1 MAQPSQFELSTEQ
14 YLVATHCIAS
24 SVADVQFFTA
34 PVKCEVVGV
43 REVHAVAGNDG
54 SDVTATI
61 RRCQGTE
68 AATAGDD
75 LLGTT
80 KINLKGTALT
90 EQKFDAADSGE
101 LTSTTANLTL
111 DAGDRLSLDVT
122 GTTTTLAGVIVTVL
136 LKRV

>member
-14 YLVATHCIAS
+14 YIVADHYIAS

-34 PVKCEVVGV
+34 PVKCQVVAV

-75 LLGTT
+75 LLSAT
-80 KINLKGTALT
+80 INFKGTALT
-90 EQKFDAADSGE
+90 EQTPA
-101 LTSTTANLTL
+101 LTATTANLTL
-111 DAGDRLSLDVT
+111 EAGNRLSLDVT
-122 GTTTTLAGVIVTVL
+122 GTTTTLAGVILTVL
-136 LKRV
+136 LKRI

>member
-14 YLVATHCIAS
+14 YMTATHYIS
-24 SVADVQFFTA
+24 GTVADVQFYTA
-34 PVKCEVVGV
+34 PVDCEVVSI
-43 REVHAVAGNDG
+43 REVHAVAGDDG
-54 SDVTATI
+54 SDVTGTI

-80 KINLKGTALT
+80 KINFKGTALT
-90 EQKFDAADSGE
+90 EQTPA
-101 LTSTTANLTL
+101 LTDTTASLQL

-136 LKRV
+136 MKRI

>member
-1 MAQPSQFELSTEQ
+1 MAQPSQFELSNEQ
-14 YLVATHCIAS
+14 YIVADHYIAS

-34 PVKCEVVGV
+34 PVKCEVVSI
-43 REVHAVAGNDG
+43 REVHAVAGDDAG
-54 SDVTATI
+54 AVSGTI

-80 KINLKGTALT
+80 KINFKGTALT

-111 DAGDRLSLDVT
+111 EAGDRLSLDVT
-122 GTTTTLAGVIVTVL
+122 GTTTTLAGVILSVL

>member
-14 YLVATHCIAS
+14 YIVANHYIAS

-34 PVKCEVVGV
+34 PVKCQVVTIG
-43 REVHAVAGNDG
+43 EVHATAGTDG
-54 SDVTATI
+54 SAVSGTI

-80 KINLKGTALT
+80 KIDLKGTALT
-90 EQKFDAADSGE
+90 EQAPA
-101 LTSTTANLTL
+101 LTSTTANLIL
-111 DAGDRLSLDVT
+111 EPGDRLSLDVT
-122 GTTTTLAGVIVTVL
+122 GTTTALAGVILTVL
-136 LKRV
+136 LERV

>member
-14 YLVATHCIAS
+14 YLVATHYIAS

-34 PVKCEVVGV
+34 PVKCEVVAV
-43 REVHAVAGNDG
+43 REIHVTAG
-54 SDVTATI
+54 SDGGDVTGTI

-75 LLGTT
+75 LLSAA
-80 KINLKGTALT
+80 INLKGTALT
-90 EQKFDAADSGE
+90 EQTPA
-101 LTSTTANLTL
+101 LTATTANLTL
-111 DAGDRLSLDVT
+111 EVGNRLSLDVT
-122 GTTTTLAGVIVTVL
+122 GTTTALAGVIVTVL

>member
-14 YLVATHCIAS
+14 YINANFYIAS

-34 PVKCEVVGV
+34 PVKCEVVAV
-43 REVHAVAGNDG
+43 REVHAVAGNDVG
-54 SDVTATI
+54 DVTGTI

-75 LLGTT
+75 LLSAA
-80 KINLKGTALT
+80 INFKGTALT
-90 EQKFDAADSGE
+90 EQTPA
-101 LTSTTANLTL
+101 LTATTSLLTL
-111 DAGDRLSLDVT
+111 EPGNRLSLDVT
-122 GTTTTLAGVIVTVL
+122 GTTTTLAGVILTVL

>member
-14 YLVATHCIAS
+14 YIVADQFIAS
-24 SVADVQFFTA
+24 SVADLQFFTA
-34 PVKCEVVGV
+34 PVKCEVVGI
-43 REVHAVAGNDG
+43 REVHATAGTDAG
-54 SDVTATI
+54 AVTGTI

-80 KINLKGTALT
+80 KINFKGTALT
-90 EQKFDAADSGE
+90 EQTPA
-101 LTSTTANLTL
+101 LTSTTANLIL
-111 DAGDRLSLDVT
+111 EPGDRLSLDVT
-122 GTTTTLAGVIVTVL
+122 GTTTSLAGVIVTVL

>member
-14 YLVATHCIAS
+14 YIVADHYIAS

-34 PVKCEVVGV
+34 PVKCQVVAV
-43 REVHAVAGNDG
+43 REVHATAGNDAG
-54 SDVTATI
+54 TVTGTI

-75 LLGTT
+75 LLSAT
-80 KINLKGTALT
+80 INFKGTALT
-90 EQKFDAADSGE
+90 EQTPA
-101 LTSTTANLTL
+101 LTTTTANLTL

>member
-14 YLVATHCIAS
+14 YIVADQFIAS
-24 SVADVQFFTA
+24 SVADIQFFTA
-34 PVKCEVVGV
+34 PVKCQVVSI
-43 REVHAVAGNDG
+43 REVHATAGTDG
-54 SDVTATI
+54 SAVSGTI

-75 LLGTT
+75 LIGST
-80 KINLKGTALT
+80 KINFKGTALT

-111 DAGDRLSLDVT
+111 EAGDRLSLDVT
-122 GTTTTLAGVIVTVL
+122 GTTTALAGVILSVL
-136 LKRV
+136 LKRI

>member
-1 MAQPSQFELSTEQ
+1 MAQPSQFEVSTEQ
-14 YLVATHCIAS
+14 YIVATHHIAS

-34 PVKCEVVGV
+34 PVKCEVVGI

-54 SDVTATI
+54 SAVTGTV

-80 KINLKGTALT
+80 KLDLKGTALT
-90 EQKFDAADSGE
+90 EQAPA
-101 LTSTTANLTL
+101 LTGTTANLVL
-111 DAGDRLSLDVT
+111 DPGDRLSLDVT
-122 GTTTTLAGVIVTVL
+122 GTTTTLAGVILTVL

>member
-14 YLVATHCIAS
+14 YLVATHYIAS

-34 PVKCEVVGV
+34 PVKCEVVAV
-43 REVHAVAGNDG
+43 REIHVTAG
-54 SDVTATI
+54 SDGGAVTGTI

-75 LLGTT
+75 LLSAT
-80 KINLKGTALT
+80 INLKGTALT
-90 EQKFDAADSGE
+90 EQTPA
-101 LTSTTANLTL
+101 LTATTANLTL
-111 DAGDRLSLDVT
+111 EAGNRLSLDVT
-122 GTTTTLAGVIVTVL
+122 GTTSDLAGVIITVL

>member
-14 YLVATHCIAS
+14 YIVADHYIAS

-34 PVKCEVVGV
+34 PVKCQVVSI

-75 LLGTT
+75 LLSAT
-80 KINLKGTALT
+80 INFKGTALT
-90 EQKFDAADSGE
+90 EQTPA
-101 LTSTTANLTL
+101 LTATTANLTL
-111 DAGDRLSLDVT
+111 EAGNRLSLDVT
-122 GTTTTLAGVIVTVL
+122 GTTTTLAGVILTVL

>member
-14 YLVATHCIAS
+14 YIVADQYIAS
-24 SVADVQFFTA
+24 SVADLQFFTA
-34 PVKCEVVGV
+34 PVKCEVVAV
-43 REVHAVAGNDG
+43 REVHETAGTDAGAVTG
-54 SDVTATI
+54 TI

-80 KINLKGTALT
+80 KINFKGTALT
-90 EQKFDAADSGE
+90 EQTPA
-101 LTSTTANLTL
+101 LTDTTANLIL
-111 DAGDRLSLDVT
+111 EAGDRLSLDVT
-122 GTTTTLAGVIVTVL
+122 GTTTALAGVIVTVL

>member
-14 YLVATHCIAS
+14 YMTATHYIS
-24 SVADVQFFTA
+24 GTVADVQFYTA
-34 PVKCEVVGV
+34 PVDCEVISI
-43 REVHAVAGNDG
+43 REVHAVAGDDG
-54 SDVTATI
+54 SDVTGTI

-80 KINLKGTALT
+80 KINFKGTALT
-90 EQKFDAADSGE
+90 EQTPA
-101 LTSTTANLTL
+101 LTDTTASLQL

-136 LKRV
+136 MKRI

>member
-14 YLVATHCIAS
+14 YLVAPHYIAS

-34 PVKCEVVGV
+34 PVKCEVVSI
-43 REVHAVAGNDG
+43 REVHATAGSDG
-54 SDVTATI
+54 SDVTGTI

-90 EQKFDAADSGE
+90 EQAPA

-122 GTTTTLAGVIVTVL
+122 GTTTALAGVIITVL

>member
-14 YLVATHCIAS
+14 YLEATFYGAS
-24 SVADVQFFTA
+24 SIADVQFWAA
-34 PVKCEVVGV
+34 PVKCQVVAV
-43 REVHAVAGNDG
+43 REVHAVAGDDAG
-54 SDVTATI
+54 AVTGTV

-90 EQKFDAADSGE
+90 EQTPA

-122 GTTTTLAGVIVTVL
+122 GTTTTLAGVILTVL

>member
-14 YLVATHCIAS
+14 YITASHFIAS

-34 PVKCEVVGV
+34 PVKCEVVAV
-43 REVHAVAGNDG
+43 REVHATAGNDAG
-54 SDVTATI
+54 AVTGTI

-75 LLGTT
+75 LLSAA
-80 KINLKGTALT
+80 INFKGTALT
-90 EQKFDAADSGE
+90 EQTPA
-101 LTSTTANLTL
+101 LTATTADLTL
-111 DAGDRLSLDVT
+111 EAGNRLSLDVT
-122 GTTTTLAGVIVTVL
+122 GTTTTLAGVIITVL

>member
-14 YLVATHCIAS
+14 YIVADHYIAS

-34 PVKCEVVGV
+34 PVKCQVVAV
-43 REVHAVAGNDG
+43 REVHATAGSDG
-54 SDVTATI
+54 SAVSGTI

-75 LLGTT
+75 LLGST
-80 KINLKGTALT
+80 KIDFKGTALT

-111 DAGDRLSLDVT
+111 EAGDRLSLDVT
-122 GTTTTLAGVIVTVL
+122 GTTTALAGVIITVL
-136 LKRV
+136 LKRI

>member
-14 YLVATHCIAS
+14 YMTATHYIS
-24 SVADVQFFTA
+24 GSVADVQFYTA
-34 PVKCEVVGV
+34 PVDCEVVSI
-43 REVHAVAGNDG
+43 REVHAVAGDDG
-54 SDVTATI
+54 GDVTGTI

-75 LLGTT
+75 LLGDT
-80 KINLKGTALT
+80 KINFKGTALT
-90 EQKFDAADSGE
+90 EQTPA
-101 LTSTTANLTL
+101 LTGTTANLQL

-136 LKRV
+136 MKRI

>member
-1 MAQPSQFELSTEQ
+1 MAQPSQFELSNEQ
-14 YLVATHCIAS
+14 YIVADHYIAS

-34 PVKCEVVGV
+34 PVKCQVVAV
-43 REVHAVAGNDG
+43 REVHATAGNDA
-54 SDVTATI
+54 SAVTGTI

-75 LLGTT
+75 LLGST
-80 KINLKGTALT
+80 KIDFKGTALT

-111 DAGDRLSLDVT
+111 EAGDRLSLDVT
-122 GTTTTLAGVIVTVL
+122 GTTTTLAGVILSVL

>member
-14 YLVATHCIAS
+14 YIVADHYIAS

-34 PVKCEVVGV
+34 PVKCQVVSI

-90 EQKFDAADSGE
+90 EQTPA

-122 GTTTTLAGVIVTVL
+122 GTTTTLAGVILTVL

>member
-14 YLVATHCIAS
+14 YIVADQCIAS
-24 SVADVQFFTA
+24 SVADLQFFTA
-34 PVKCEVVGV
+34 PVKCQVVGI
-43 REVHAVAGNDG
+43 REVHETAG
-54 SDVTATI
+54 SDGGAVTGTI

-80 KINLKGTALT
+80 KINFKGTALT
-90 EQKFDAADSGE
+90 EQTPA
-101 LTSTTANLTL
+101 LTGTTANLIL
-111 DAGDRLSLDVT
+111 EAGDRLSLDVT
-122 GTTTTLAGVIVTVL
+122 GTTTALAGVIVTVL